1 MDSKIKS
8 FEKKPLILGKPSK
21 FKQETN
27 IIQDEKGVY
36 KDPED
41 KKRISWEWK
50 REIMISPIDIKRR
63 DLNKAWANKWKKDNE
78 IKPREKDKEI
88 KPKWLKV
95 DNAINFLRSNST
107 REFNPA

>member
-41 KKRISWEWK
+41 KKRIS
-50 REIMISPIDIKRR
+50 
-63 DLNKAWANKWKKDNE
+63 
-78 IKPREKDKEI
+78 
-88 KPKWLKV
+88 
-95 DNAINFLRSNST
+95 
-107 REFNPA
+107 